1 MPPQPMEHK
10 LMIMMAAMSQFSSNE
25 KDVFPVP
32 NYTILAE
39 QLGLPSYASAQ
50 GVWKRLTDEL
60 KEGAK
65 GDLKIR
71 DPEADKKKK
80 VTVQQNEEESPS
92 MPANARPENEPLRQE
107 ANRKQELP
115 GRRVVWW
122 KIKAGTRTTRLESA
136 HGNKQWK
143 TTENE
148 GVGEL
153 HRWSDFLGKDPRY

>member
-80 VTVQQNEEESPS
+80 VTVQQNEEESPVKKRAAEELDT
-92 MPANARPENEPLRQE
+92 MANEPESSPTKRSKVN
-107 ANRKQELP
+107 AGKRAARK
-115 GRRVVWW
+115 
-122 KIKAGTRTTRLESA
+122 
-136 HGNKQWK
+136 
-143 TTENE
+143 
-148 GVGEL
+148 
-153 HRWSDFLGKDPRY
+153 

>member
-1 MPPQPMEHK
+1 MPPQPIEHK
-10 LMIMMAAMSQFSSNE
+10 FKILMAAMSQFSSNE
-25 KDVFPVP
+25 KELFPVP

-80 VTVQQNEEESPS
+80 KKSAVQQCEEDSPVKKRAAEESDTI
-92 MPANARPENEPLRQE
+92 ANDSESSPTKRSKVSAGKR
-107 ANRKQELP
+107 AI
-115 GRRVVWW
+115 
-122 KIKAGTRTTRLESA
+122 IK
-136 HGNKQWK
+136 
-143 TTENE
+143 
-148 GVGEL
+148 
-153 HRWSDFLGKDPRY
+153 